1 MSRKMLSVVVV
12 LRNAEADVEQLL
24 AELDHATRSACGGL
38 DLDHEILLVDNGSTD
53 ATFERCAGL
62 LQVVP
67 DARILALVSNGDPD
81 PAFLAG
87 MELAL
92 GDWVLLF
99 DPLEDDLATLPVMVA
114 AVVAGA
120 DVALPRPG
128 ERHGPGLTYGLLS
141 GGFVAAFRMACGIDL
156 RAHAGRYRVMSRR
169 VVAWLTAQE
178 NANLAYR
185 TLPLLGGFR
194 TVLVDPA
201 PVALPRPIRA
211 RTLRRGLRQ
220 ALDLVTATS
229 VAPLRLAT
237 LSCALAAGCSLA
249 YSVYVA
255 MTYMMRDEVAPGW
268 TTLSLQIGAMFFLL
282 SMALAL
288 LSEYVLQMA
297 GAASRRLP
305 YHLVREARSAVISRE
320 SRFNVVGLPERG
332 TAAKLPPPN
341 LSLP

>member
-12 LRNAEADVEQLL
+12 LRNAEAGIADLL
-24 AELDHATRSACGGL
+24 AELDATIRDTCASRG
-38 DLDHEILLVDNGSTD
+38 LDHEILLVDNGSTD
-53 ATFERCAGL
+53 ATFERAAAL
-62 LQVVP
+62 LQAIP
-67 DARILALVSNGDPD
+67 DGRVLALVSNGDPD

-92 GDWVLLF
+92 GDWVVLF
-99 DPLEDDLATLPVMVA
+99 DPLEDSLATLPLLVG

-120 DVALPRPG
+120 DVALPRPA
-128 ERHGPGLTYGLLS
+128 RQHGPGLTYALLS
-141 GGFVAAFRMACGIDL
+141 GGFVAAFRLACGIDL

-185 TLPLLGGFR
+185 TLPQLGGFR
-194 TVLVDPA
+194 TMLVDATPMA
-201 PVALPRPIRA
+201 PPPQKSRP

-220 ALDLVTATS
+220 ALNLVTATS

-249 YSVYVA
+249 YSAYVA
-255 MTYMMRDEVAPGW
+255 ATYMLRDEVAPGW
-268 TTLSLQIGAMFFLL
+268 TTLSLQNGAMFFLL

-297 GAASRRLP
+297 GSASRRLP

-320 SRFNVVGLPERG
+320 GRLNVVGLPAPVA
-332 TAAKLPPPN
+332 TPAKVPASPPA
-341 LSLP
+341 